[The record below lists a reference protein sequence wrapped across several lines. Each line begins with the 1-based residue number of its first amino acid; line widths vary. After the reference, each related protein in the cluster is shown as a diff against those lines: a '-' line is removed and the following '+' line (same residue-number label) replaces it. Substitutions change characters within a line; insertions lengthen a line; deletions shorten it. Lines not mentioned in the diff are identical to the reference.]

1 MVFIIDITDQK
12 MEQSQHLSSSAS
24 ESKRS
29 KNEHRI
35 VIGYYN
41 LRGKAQ
47 VCRLL
52 CEYLGV
58 DYKDKLFTL
67 AEWQRFQA

>member
-1 MVFIIDITDQK
+1 MRGWTIIDITDQK
-12 MEQSQHLSSSAS
+12 MEQSQLVSSSAS
-24 ESKRS
+24 ESRGS
-29 KNEHRI
+29 KAEQRI

-52 CEYLGV
+52 C
-58 DYKDKLFTL
+58 
-67 AEWQRFQA
+67 